1 MHRTEDML
9 RILTGIS
16 ILWFLIPGY
25 AISLIISFFVPPIY
39 TGAAFDSGGVASGP
53 MTTTFLLPFAVGAC
67 EAMVGNILTDAMSFY
82 LYHNPTQIA
91 WIGDYAKDAEM
102 YDKCWRDESSNEFHF
117 VVSDIPFDY
126 TNKWLVN
133 HTTKEAFAM
142 DKPDDEDWVPYPVSL
157 LTACG
162 NGLGGGD
169 YYGASKAVI
178 GIWAMHVLSIE
189 DAVPTDYSIISTI
202 QFE

>member
-1 MHRTEDML
+1 MGQYYHAYTKNASEERVWSLQCTNFTETRNFDWYVGLKL
-9 RILTGIS
+9 REHS
-16 ILWFLIPGY
+16 WY
-25 AISLIISFFVPPIY
+25 
-39 TGAAFDSGGVASGP
+39 
-53 MTTTFLLPFAVGAC
+53 
-67 EAMVGNILTDAMSFY
+67 GNILTDAMSLY

-91 WIGDYAKDAEM
+91 WIGDYATSAEM
-102 YDKCWRDESSNEFHF
+102 YDKCWSDEGGNEFHF
-117 VVSDIPFDY
+117 VVSDMPFDY
-126 TNKWLVN
+126 TGKWLVN

-142 DKPDDEDWVPYPVSL
+142 DKPANADWVMYPVSL

-189 DAVPTDYSIISTI
+189 DAVPTDYSIIPTI
-202 QFE
+202 QFEE